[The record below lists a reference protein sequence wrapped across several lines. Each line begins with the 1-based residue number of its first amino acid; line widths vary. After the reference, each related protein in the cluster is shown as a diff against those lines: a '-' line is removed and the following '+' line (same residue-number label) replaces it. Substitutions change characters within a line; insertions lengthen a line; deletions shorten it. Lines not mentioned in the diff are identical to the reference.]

1 MCNDSKVGDPGFTND
16 RGHLVTEIWKHLQC
30 LRKNIRDALIKSA
43 KIQRLKRVR
52 WQGMT
57 KQCGRPHIM
66 RNDTASVPLSASR
79 RALHVRKY
87 RIS

>member
-1 MCNDSKVGDPGFTND
+1 MEY
-16 RGHLVTEIWKHLQC
+16 RLVDT
-30 LRKNIRDALIKSA
+30 LIKSA
-43 KIQRLKRVR
+43 KIQRLKGGR